1 MKIWIKYLIGI
12 ALGIIA
18 AFVLPENLLT
28 DTGIVSF
35 LSDIAIRT
43 VRFLL
48 VPLVFFSFTVAV
60 FKLRDTKKLF
70 KTLVI
75 CGIVIVSATLLLTV
89 LGLVA
94 IFIVKLPRIPIS
106 ADRVTQVA
114 TVNIFQNIKAL
125 FPYSGFEALLNGMYL
140 LPVIIL
146 AGLMGIGC
154 DVDKVD
160 SKPTVALFDSL
171 TKVCNAVMN
180 FFIDIFAIGLVA
192 VASLWMFQFMDV
204 IATGIYNGLI
214 ILLTVLLFLIAVV
227 IYPLILYLVCKE
239 TRPYRVLYASIA
251 TFIASFFS
259 GDTNLTLALAMRH
272 NRESLGIKRRSSST
286 VTPLLSVFSRAGT
299 ALVVAISFVV
309 IIRSYNALNI
319 SFTDILWIAGFS
331 IISSFFL
338 GALPT
343 GSSYIALTILCAM
356 YGRGFEAGY
365 LLLKPIAFILCSFAA
380 AMDSLTMIF
389 GTYIVSQ
396 KMKTTERQEISKFI

>member
-48 VPLVFFSFTVAV
+48 VPHVFFSFTVAV

-396 KMKTTERQEISKFI
+396 KMKTTERQDIKKFI